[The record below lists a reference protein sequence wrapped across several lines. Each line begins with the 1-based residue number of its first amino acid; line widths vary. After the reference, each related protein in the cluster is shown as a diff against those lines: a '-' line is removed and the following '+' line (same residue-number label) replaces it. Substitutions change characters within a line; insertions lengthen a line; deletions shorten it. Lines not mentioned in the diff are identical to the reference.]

1 MVYVQVP
8 LDFVGVQIYVA
19 LNILLF
25 YLWLLVIGIVIRKE
39 SLCNFSLNMDEFLL
53 FSLSLDESVFL
64 NIPNGVAFRL
74 S

>member
-1 MVYVQVP
+1 MRVKVNYP
-8 LDFVGVQIYVA
+8 
-19 LNILLF
+19 LF

-53 FSLSLDESVFL
+53 FSLGLAEFVFL
-64 NIPNGVAFRL
+64 NIPNGVSFRL